1 MGIDIKRLKLKNR
14 IFAVTKIV
22 LFAHVFNWL
31 WRKREKRREVRAN
44 VVSVVIADYFKRYLE
59 STSKVEVKDPVKN
72 DKNEKIYSIWF
83 QGEENAPELV
93 KACFRSVRRNCSQE
107 HLVLNDKT
115 IFDYI
120 ELPDVIVD
128 KYRKGN
134 IAKAHF
140 ADISRVE
147 LLHNYGGFWMDA
159 TDFVS
164 SPIPDNIIKEDFFMY
179 MAGNAGSP
187 YSFVQNCF
195 IRSRKGSYLLEA
207 WRAMILEYWKNEP
220 REMDYF
226 MHQLLFKSL
235 VLNDKRAK
243 KFFEKMPHIDQDPTH
258 ALWWAYNNKKFD
270 KKIFDDIT
278 SKVFF
283 QKLTYRGASNPE
295 KGTFADVIIN
305 M

>member
-1 MGIDIKRLKLKNR
+1 MDVKLLKLKNR
-14 IFAVTKIV
+14 IFAIIRIV
-22 LFAHVFNWL
+22 LFAHVFNWF
-31 WRKREKRREVRAN
+31 WRKREERRTVRGN
-44 VVSVVIADYFKRYLE
+44 VISIVIADYFKKYIG
-59 STSKVEVKDPVKN
+59 STSKVEVIDPVKD

-83 QGEENAPELV
+83 QGEENAPDLV
-93 KACFRSVRRNCSQE
+93 KSCFRSIRRNCKQE
-107 HLVLNDKT
+107 LLVLNEKN

-120 ELPDVIVD
+120 ELPDVIID
-128 KYRKGN
+128 KYRKAN

-147 LLHNYGGFWMDA
+147 LLHNYGGIWMDA
-159 TDFVS
+159 TDFVT
-164 SPIPDNIIKEDFFMY
+164 SPVPENIIKEDFFMF
-179 MAGNAGSP
+179 MTGNAGSP

-195 IRSRKGSYLLEA
+195 IRSRKGAYLLEA

-235 VLNDKRAK
+235 VLNDERAK

-295 KGTFADVIIN
+295 KGSFADVIIN

>member
-1 MGIDIKRLKLKNR
+1 MDVKLLKLKNR
-14 IFAVTKIV
+14 IFAIIRIV
-22 LFAHVFNWL
+22 LFAHVFNWF
-31 WRKREKRREVRAN
+31 WRKREERRTVRGN
-44 VVSVVIADYFKRYLE
+44 VISIVIADYFKKYIG
-59 STSKVEVKDPVKN
+59 STSKVEVIDPVKD

-83 QGEENAPELV
+83 QGEENAPDLV
-93 KACFRSVRRNCSQE
+93 KSCFRSIRRNCKQE
-107 HLVLNDKT
+107 LLVLNEKN

-120 ELPDVIVD
+120 ELPDVIID

-147 LLHNYGGFWMDA
+147 LLHNYGGIWMDA
-159 TDFVS
+159 TDFVT
-164 SPIPDNIIKEDFFMY
+164 SPVPENIIKEDFFMF
-179 MAGNAGSP
+179 MTGNAGSP

-195 IRSRKGSYLLEA
+195 IRSRKGAYLLEA

-235 VLNDKRAK
+235 VLNDERAK

-295 KGTFADVIIN
+295 KGSFADVIIN

>member
-1 MGIDIKRLKLKNR
+1 MDVKLLKLKNR
-14 IFAVTKIV
+14 IFAIIRIV
-22 LFAHVFNWL
+22 LFAHVFNWF
-31 WRKREKRREVRAN
+31 WRKREERRTVRGN
-44 VVSVVIADYFKRYLE
+44 VISIVIADYFKKYIG
-59 STSKVEVKDPVKN
+59 STSKVEVIDPVKDN
-72 DKNEKIYSIWF
+72 KNEKIYSIWF
-83 QGEENAPELV
+83 QGEENAPDLV
-93 KACFRSVRRNCSQE
+93 KSCFRSIRRNCKQE
-107 HLVLNDKT
+107 LLVLNEKN

-120 ELPDVIVD
+120 ELPDVIID

-147 LLHNYGGFWMDA
+147 LLHNYGGIWMDA
-159 TDFVS
+159 TDFVT
-164 SPIPDNIIKEDFFMY
+164 SPVPENIIKEDFFMF
-179 MAGNAGSP
+179 MTGNAGSP

-195 IRSRKGSYLLEA
+195 IRSRKGAYLLEA

-235 VLNDKRAK
+235 VLNDERAK

-295 KGTFADVIIN
+295 KGSFADVIIN